1 MEEEALKRIKLW
13 EMTMAILFVFIGM
26 SGVYKGEIYR
36 WDVPILYPR
45 LFGGALI
52 VIGVGIPI
60 LAWILRSPSRSKG
73 NNK

>member
-1 MEEEALKRIKLW
+1 MEEEALKRIKFW
-13 EMTMAILFVFIGM
+13 ELFMGALFILIGL
-26 SGVYKGEIYR
+26 SGVDSGEMYR

-52 VIGVGIPI
+52 VVGVGIPI
-60 LAWILRSPSRSKG
+60 VAWFIRTPSRNN